1 MLRLLFC
8 FLLCLSTN
16 FLLAKQVSFIGKIDQ
31 PLEDKVFFKIN
42 KNTLSGESMMYN
54 VPLKDDYT
62 FGISIETGGEEWV
75 QLKHGEITID
85 IYTGSSQQQRLEL
98 NFNGLNQVETLR
110 FSGEDAMDNAFLSN
124 FNRLFHNHQKKLM
137 LYNAGGMLTSIDGE
151 LAQKAK
157 SYAAEDYFAM
167 IDQRFKSQKAYL
179 NTQTN
184 LNAQFFIYFDKAIGW
199 NYEINK
205 IAYFLLNKDRFSID
219 ELRMYWG
226 RYAVLQ
232 STDINDDKSV
242 QYEVYQN
249 LLTAFVHYLDIE
261 NPGDASAKD
270 MALYRFI
277 NGNLS
282 GRSGFFMLAKLILDN
297 YQRDSNPRL
306 VHRRFKTFKRDNPY
320 REYTQTLEAIFGA
333 NLEYVPKQ
341 TVQDFKSQ
349 DVNGDLVFLSDYAG
363 KVVYVSFW
371 ASWCRPCLS
380 GFRQTQQT
388 RQQLSNSGVVFINV
402 NVDEDEGVWKK
413 TLSGLDLPGRN
424 VFIEDFATIQ
434 KDLKFKA
441 LPHYILLNKSGLL
454 TYLSTDDFNSASQDF
469 YQLLR
474 E

>member
-1 MLRLLFC
+1 MPRLLLVA
-8 FLLCLSTN
+8 LLLFSTQ

-31 PLEDKVFFKIN
+31 PLEKEVFFKIN
-42 KNTLSGESMMYN
+42 KNTLSGESMVYK
-54 VPLKDDYT
+54 VPLKDDFT
-62 FGISIETGGEEWV
+62 FGISIETGGEKWV
-75 QLKHGEITID
+75 QLQHGEVTID
-85 IYTGSSQQQRLEL
+85 IYTGSKEQQRLEL
-98 NFNGLNQVETLR
+98 SFNGINPVETLR
-110 FSGEDAMDNAFLSN
+110 FSGEDAMDNIFLSN
-124 FNRLFHNHQKKLM
+124 YNRLYHNHLEKPM
-137 LYNAGGMLTSIDGE
+137 LYNAGGMLTTIDGE
-151 LAQKAK
+151 LARKAK
-157 SYAAEDYFAM
+157 SYAAVDYFAM
-167 IDQRFKSQKAYL
+167 LDQRFKSQRAYL
-179 NTQTN
+179 HSQTN
-184 LNAQFFIYFDKAIGW
+184 LNAQFFIFFDKAIGW

-232 STDINDDKSV
+232 STDINDDPSV
-242 QYEVYQN
+242 QYTVYQN

-270 MALYRFI
+270 LALYRFI

-306 VHRRFKTFKRDNPY
+306 AHRRFKTFKRDNPY
-320 REYTQTLEAIFGA
+320 REYTQTLESTFGP

-341 TVQDFKSQ
+341 SVQDFKSQ
-349 DVNGDLVFLSDYAG
+349 DLNGDLVFLSDYAG

-380 GFRQTQQT
+380 GFRRTQQT
-388 RQQLSNSGVVFINV
+388 RQQLANSGVVFINV
-402 NVDEDEGVWKK
+402 NVDEDEGVWRQA
-413 TLSGLDLPGRN
+413 LRGLDLPGTN
-424 VFIEDFATIQ
+424 VFIEDFPTLQ
-434 KDLKFKA
+434 KELKFKA

-454 TYLSTDDFNSASQDF
+454 TYLSTDDFNAASQDF